1 VAETLVFDVPG
12 PLQSVTVVAPPASAA
27 AQGAA
32 GGAGGA
38 AGAPGPA
45 AAPTVEDEQA
55 RRGEE
60 QRKGLEQTRAA
71 LESAVKAVQALEAE
85 IVSGTE
91 SQLVALALEIAGK
104 ILVQTIEDG
113 KYRIEPIVREAL
125 RRIPSRCN
133 IVVRLNPQDLARWQ
147 EAAATVPVVGLKLT
161 ADPGVRKA
169 ECVVECAE
177 AVVSATVA
185 EGLARAAEAMKKQ
198 D

>member
-1 VAETLVFDVPG
+1 MAETLVFDVPG

-45 AAPTVEDEQA
+45 AAPTVEDE
-55 RRGEE
+55 RLGLRE

-85 IVSGTE
+85 IVSGAE

-104 ILVQTIEDG
+104 ILAQDIEGG

-125 RRIPSRCN
+125 RRIPSRRD

-147 EAAATVPVVGLKLT
+147 EAAATVPVAGLKLT